1 MDLVLLGAL
10 WGASFLF
17 LRIATPEFG
26 PVPIIFVRVGVA
38 AVLLG
43 VMLAA
48 RGGLGALS
56 AHTGALC
63 LLGAINTAVPF
74 TLFAFATMELSAGL
88 ASVLNATVPLFSAV
102 VAVIWIA
109 HPVLGMTAAASAVVM
124 LVLAL
129 LNDLLT
135 QRDIEA
141 LQKAAAGATRYLESS
156 LQNAEVA
163 QTMGMTDALIARWR
177 ARNLEVSEL
186 QRPTASRSVAM
197 TALTR
202 AVRQAVQV
210 LMLAVGAYL
219 VITAQSTP
227 GVMIAARTAI
237 PK

>member
-88 ASVLNATVPLFSAV
+88 ASALNATVPLFSAV
-102 VAVIWIA
+102 VAVIWIGERLGT
-109 HPVLGMTAAASAVVM
+109 PRLIGVLTGFAGV
-124 LVLAL
+124 LVLAWPRISASHGFGAL
-129 LNDLLT
+129 LAICPRPAGSQQLPPCVPGTEQTFTSPRLVPPTGTT
-135 QRDIEA
+135 QTYELPPGTAAVLIAASGGAGGGSLFGKTGSRSSRRSRRFESR
-141 LQKAAAGATRYLESS
+141 KAARP
-156 LQNAEVA
+156 
-163 QTMGMTDALIARWR
+163 M
-177 ARNLEVSEL
+177 RNGGLEVN
-186 QRPTASRSVAM
+186 
-197 TALTR
+197 
-202 AVRQAVQV
+202 VQ
-210 LMLAVGAYL
+210 
-219 VITAQSTP
+219 
-227 GVMIAARTAI
+227 
-237 PK
+237 